1 MTRYY
6 DLLVYFKKDKKESF
20 SCLHFPLIT
29 ENILNAKRT
38 EYEKKYNNG
47 VYVALRIEYTIVQ

>member
-20 SCLHFPLIT
+20 SCLHYPLIT
-29 ENILNAKRT
+29 ENILNVKRA
-38 EYEKKYNNG
+38 EYEKKYNAG
-47 VYVALRIEYTIVQ
+47 VYAALRIEYTIIQ